1 MLRFLFFSA
10 DHSYISAEI
19 LLIFLLPEDLNPA
32 VPESGSSH
40 TDHHVQ
46 PDPSWKRFPY
56 LSGGFFF
63 PVCAPSGILQITS
76 PYNVDTFASPP
87 NTAVV
92 NGISVVV

>member
-63 PVCAPSGILQITS
+63 LSVRPPGSYRSHLRITS
-76 PYNVDTFASPP
+76 TPSLHRQ
-87 NTAVV
+87 
-92 NGISVVV
+92 IQQL

>member
-56 LSGGFFF
+56 LTGGFFF
-63 PVCAPSGILQITS
+63 LSVRPPGSYRSHLHIALILLPRRQIQ
-76 PYNVDTFASPP
+76 PL
-87 NTAVV
+87 
-92 NGISVVV
+92 

>member
-56 LSGGFFF
+56 L
-63 PVCAPSGILQITS
+63 
-76 PYNVDTFASPP
+76 
-87 NTAVV
+87 
-92 NGISVVV
+92 

>member
-40 TDHHVQ
+40 TDHHEQ
-46 PDPSWKRFPY
+46 
-56 LSGGFFF
+56 
-63 PVCAPSGILQITS
+63 ILQITS